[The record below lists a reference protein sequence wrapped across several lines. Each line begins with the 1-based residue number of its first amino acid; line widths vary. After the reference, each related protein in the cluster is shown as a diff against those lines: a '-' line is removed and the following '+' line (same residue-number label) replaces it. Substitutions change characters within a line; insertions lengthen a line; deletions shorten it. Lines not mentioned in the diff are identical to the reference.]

1 MRHYKYLVL
10 VLLAACG
17 GGEGQVGSEALTG
30 SDERVQYAPIG
41 PGGVTSLALD
51 TQLEVSA
58 PVNLREAPAPDARPV
73 MVVPEGAS
81 VTVTEKTDPENGYYR
96 VEYFG
101 RTGWAYGAYL
111 TPAIGSLESGLDETT
126 KDNIMERA
134 RRSTGYSYWWG
145 HGKFGCDL
153 GHGSCSGSCPSC
165 SHGGEGGADCSGMV
179 AKAWN
184 VPLSNPG
191 TCTDA
196 HPYTSSYF
204 ADNSD
209 HWFTIARADIERAD
223 AFVLRAGGHIM
234 IRGAGSSS
242 TGLPH
247 ILECSGCSTGC
258 IDHYRSVSSDDYK
271 VIRRDQNL

>member
-17 GGEGQVGSEALTG
+17 GSEGQVGSETLTG

-41 PGGVTSLALD
+41 PGGVTSLALNTPLD
-51 TQLEVSA
+51 VSA
-58 PVNLREAPAPDARPV
+58 PVNLREAPAPDARAL

-81 VTVTEKTDPENGYYR
+81 VTVAERTDPENGYYR

-111 TPAIGSLESGLDETT
+111 VPTVGSLESGLTDTV
-126 KDNIMERA
+126 KDNVLERA
-134 RRSTGYSYWWG
+134 RASDGYSYWWG
-145 HGKFGCDL
+145 HGKFGCGL

-165 SHGGEGGADCSGMV
+165 SHSGEGGADCSGMV

-196 HPYTSSYF
+196 HPYSSTDF
-204 ADNSD
+204 ATASY
-209 HWFTIARADIERAD
+209 HWFTISRANIERAD
-223 AFVLRAGGHIM
+223 AFVLIGGGHVM
-234 IRGAGSSS
+234 IRGAGSSAA
-242 TGLPH
+242 GDPY
-247 ILECSGCSTGC
+247 ILECSGCSAGC
-258 IDHYRSVSSDDYK
+258 ITHYRSVSSDYK
-271 VIRRDQNL
+271 VIRRDQDL